1 MYLNLIQLAES
12 FGVDEPVV
20 TGWVRDEGL
29 PHIHDRGRML
39 FDRAQVV
46 AWAARRGLAVK
57 AGFLAL
63 EGSQLHGGRRLE
75 PLLRTGGI
83 WRGIGSADVFGVL
96 EKVIQGLPG
105 ATAAIRQ
112 FLGQRLRSPQ
122 GVTWAPVGEGL
133 ALPHLRAP
141 VALGPESGT
150 FALLLLKEAWTVS
163 EPMPDNV
170 SITRML
176 FFIAPSPRA
185 HLELLGQLSTALT
198 HGALRQLIY
207 DAASDEEIFA
217 ELAAIENGGRKEGAA
232 S

>member
-1 MYLNLIQLAES
+1 M
-12 FGVDEPVV
+12 DEPVV
-20 TGWVRDEGL
+20 TGWVRNEGL

-46 AWAARRGLAVK
+46 AWAAQRGLAVK

-63 EGSQLHGGRRLE
+63 EGSKLHGGHRLE

-83 WRGIGSADVFGVL
+83 WRSVGNAEVFGVL

-105 ATAAIRQ
+105 ATTPIRQ
-112 FLGQRLRSPQ
+112 FLAQRLRSPQ
-122 GVTWAPVGEGL
+122 GITWAPVGEGL

-150 FALLLLKEAWTVS
+150 FALLLLKDGWTVN

-170 SITRML
+170 PITRML

-198 HGALRQLIY
+198 HGVLRRLIFE
-207 DAASDEEIFA
+207 AAPDEEIYT
-217 ELAAIENGGRKEGAA
+217 ELAAVEGGGRKEGMT